1 VSRLRERL
9 AESFGAW
16 RNVYRNPGLRRLE
29 FAWMGSI
36 IGSWAYF
43 VALAVFAYDAGGASA
58 VGLVGLIRWLPAAFA
73 SPFAAVLGD
82 RYPRVPVMLGSD
94 VLRSAGLGGMA
105 VCAATESPV
114 EIVYA
119 LASLVAVVTTAFQPA
134 QAALLPALARTPD
147 ELTAANVS
155 SSTIESLGFCVGPA
169 LGGVLLT
176 VSTTWVVFTV
186 TSATFLWSALQLVP
200 LLSTVEPPL
209 RQRERP
215 PFRQEAS
222 AGFRAIARD
231 HRLRL
236 VVGLFSAQTLVHGAF
251 TVLIVVSALQ
261 LLDLGEG
268 GVGYLNAAVGIGG
281 LVGSLISLGL
291 VGQRRLATT
300 FGIAI
305 AGAGGPL
312 LLVGAWPGTAVTL
325 IVFAVIGASIIVG
338 DVSGYTLLQR
348 STPNEVLARVFGVLH
363 SLFYGTV
370 AVGAI
375 LAPVLIHAIGVRWSL
390 VAIGAVLPLLSALTH
405 TRLVSLDA
413 APAHPRELDLL
424 RGVPIF
430 APLSTATLEGLASR
444 LVPVRAAAGESI
456 VRRGETGDRFY
467 LVSAGEVEILV
478 DSGPPRAEGPGSYFG
493 EIALLRD
500 VARTATVS
508 ARTDVE
514 LYALERDDFLA
525 AVTGHSGSA
534 EAADAVIGSRLGVAA
549 V

>member
-1 VSRLRERL
+1 VRERL
-9 AESFGAW
+9 TESFGAL
-16 RNVYRNPGLRRLE
+16 RDVYRNRSLRRLQL
-29 FAWMGSI
+29 AWMGSI

-43 VALAVFAYDAGGASA
+43 VALAVFAYEAGGASA
-58 VGLVGLIRWLPAAFA
+58 VGLVGLIRWLPAAVA
-73 SPFAAVLGD
+73 SPLAAVLGD
-82 RYPRVPVMLGSD
+82 RYPRVPVMLSSD
-94 VLRSAGLGGMA
+94 LVRSAALGGMA
-105 VCAATESPV
+105 ICAATDAPV
-114 EIVYA
+114 GIVYA

-134 QAALLPALARTPD
+134 QAALLPALARTPE

-169 LGGVLLT
+169 LGGVLLS
-176 VSTTWVVFTV
+176 VSNTWVVFTV

-200 LLSTVEPPL
+200 LLSASEPPL
-209 RQRERP
+209 RQRERR
-215 PFRQEAS
+215 PFGEEAS
-222 AGFRAIARD
+222 AGFRAIGRD

-236 VVGLFSAQTLVHGAF
+236 VVGLFSAQTLVDGAF
-251 TVLIVVSALQ
+251 TVLIVVSALK

-268 GVGYLNAAVGIGG
+268 GVGYLNAAVGVGG
-281 LVGSLISLGL
+281 LVGGFISLTL

-300 FGIAI
+300 FGIAV

-370 AVGAI
+370 AIGAI

-390 VAIGAVLPLLSALTH
+390 VAIGAVLPVLSALTR
-405 TRLVSLDA
+405 TRLVALDA
-413 APAHPRELDLL
+413 APARTRELELL
-424 RGVPIF
+424 RGIPIF
-430 APLSTATLEGLASR
+430 APLSAPALESLASR
-444 LVPVRAAAGESI
+444 LVPVRAAAGEAI

-467 LVSAGEVEILV
+467 LVGEGEIEIAL
-478 DSGPPRAEGPGSYFG
+478 DSGIPRAEGPGSYFG

-500 VARTATVS
+500 VPRTATVS

-534 EAADAVIGSRLGVAA
+534 EAAEMVIGSRLGIAA